1 MYDVIFVPVLSKQSN
16 ILFIQMMDVVISCYK
31 LIRMIYIKVR
41 MLIFYKYTYSFVFQ
55 TNLCFE
61 LPKNLFRTEII
72 LNG

>member
-41 MLIFYKYTYSFVFQ
+41 MLIFYNYSFVSQ